1 MKYAKIL
8 LVICICLVVL
18 ASCKEPYYYENVD
31 TGILAVIDE
40 SQNNTYGVDHLIIND
55 EHYSMVKDENTN
67 IVHAYGDDIELLEPF
82 ANFGEDGAYTLYEI
96 KTDLPFKVY
105 IDNKNRAVFCLDEN
119 VDACREYFLHKDYF
133 NYQSNKSTSPS
144 ADNENNG
151 N

>member
-1 MKYAKIL
+1 MKRKAKTVLLIIFCALIL
-8 LVICICLVVL
+8 S
-18 ASCKEPYYYENVD
+18 SCKEPYYYPNVD

-40 SQNNTYGVDHLIIND
+40 SQNNIYGVDHMIIND

-105 IDNKNRAVFCLDEN
+105 IDNKNRAVFCQDEN
-119 VDACREYFLHKDYF
+119 VEKCRDYF
-133 NYQSNKSTSPS
+133 I
-144 ADNENNG
+144 ANG
-151 N
+151 E

>member
-1 MKYAKIL
+1 MKFAKIL
-8 LVICICLVVL
+8 LVIGICVLTL
-18 ASCKEPYYYENVD
+18 ASCTEPYYYENVD

-67 IVHAYGDDIELLEPF
+67 IVHAYGDDLELLEPF
-82 ANFGEDGAYTLYEI
+82 ANFGEDGSYTLYEI

-119 VDACREYFLHKDYF
+119 VDACREYFLHKDYV
-133 NYQSNKSTSPS
+133 NYQSNKSTSQS